1 VKEKVKNKIF
11 NDRFQLASYRIN
23 KHCEIIRDLKGKF
36 MEEKQTPTTLSGEH
50 WLSYILPVSLIAG
63 LVALL
68 TIIADQPMEEL
79 QPIIPQEEWLT
90 QLVGWL
96 IMLAE
101 AAAALVIGAAV
112 VRAIISYEIRS
123 SAEFYGPGD
132 FVPPIDE

>member
-1 VKEKVKNKIF
+1 
-11 NDRFQLASYRIN
+11 
-23 KHCEIIRDLKGKF
+23 
-36 MEEKQTPTTLSGEH
+36 MEEKQTGTTLSGEH

-90 QLVGWL
+90 QFVGWL

-112 VRAIISYEIRS
+112 VRASARPRNPARRRRS
-123 SAEFYGPGD
+123 PGR
-132 FVPPIDE
+132 FPVSPAGRRC